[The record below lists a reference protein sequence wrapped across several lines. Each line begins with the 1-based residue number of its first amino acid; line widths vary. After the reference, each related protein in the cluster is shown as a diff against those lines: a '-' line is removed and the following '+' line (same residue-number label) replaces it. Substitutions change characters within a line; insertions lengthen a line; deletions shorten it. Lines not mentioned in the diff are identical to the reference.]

1 MRYRCV
7 HCCEA
12 VFKIE
17 QTGFARRVL
26 KSTFVSVP
34 FGLSVG
40 TINLV
45 AYARQRLAG

>member
-34 FGLSVG
+34 FGLLVG
-40 TINLV
+40 TMKW
-45 AYARQRLAG
+45 LAKHGVLLI